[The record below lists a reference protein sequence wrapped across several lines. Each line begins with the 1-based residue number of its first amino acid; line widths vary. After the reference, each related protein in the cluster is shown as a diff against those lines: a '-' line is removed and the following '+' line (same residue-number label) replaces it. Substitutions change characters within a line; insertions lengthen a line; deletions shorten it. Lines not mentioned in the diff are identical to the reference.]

1 MEMDLCINQSFEKHK
16 GWYFI
21 TNMINRMTTLIKVI
35 KYILIHDLMRSLSY
49 FKKKLK
55 YLGEMNE
62 ILLLKFILDLGTRI
76 KYTNPDQI

>member
-35 KYILIHDLMRSLSY
+35 KYIDPRFNAFIII

>member
-1 MEMDLCINQSFEKHK
+1 
-16 GWYFI
+16 
-21 TNMINRMTTLIKVI
+21 
-35 KYILIHDLMRSLSY
+35 MRSLSY
-49 FKKKLK
+49 LKKKLK